1 MRKKAVFLGEL
12 MLSLATKNNERFV
25 QAREASI
32 RYTGAEANTA
42 VALQQFG
49 VDTFLVSIVPA
60 HEIGD
65 ACVNTFRAF
74 GVDTSA
80 VLRRGERLGLLY
92 LETGA
97 AQRSSKVIYDR
108 AHSAFAGLQPGD
120 IAWTEVLAGKD
131 WFHVSGTAPALASN
145 TAEAV
150 IEGFAQARKM
160 GLRTSIDLNFRHQL
174 WRWDPARAPGTLAA
188 STIRR
193 LLPFVDVV
201 FANEGQAR
209 DVLGHEAQRAA
220 PGVATHL
227 ELEAQADLAR
237 RIAAESP
244 SIRHVAMTLRENVD
258 ASRNRW
264 GALLYDAGQDRH
276 VVAPIRDGR
285 YAPYEIVPVVDRV
298 GAGDSFAAGLIHG
311 LLLERPLQ
319 ETLAFAVAA
328 SCLKHSIPGDLTFAS
343 LAEVEQLMEGNAIGY
358 INR

>member
-1 MRKKAVFLGEL
+1 MRRKAVFLGEL
-12 MLSLATKNNERFV
+12 MLSLAPRHNERFV
-25 QAREASI
+25 QASEASI

-49 VDTFLVSIVPA
+49 VDTFLVSVVPA

-80 VLRRGERLGLLY
+80 ILRRGERLGLLY

-120 IAWTEVLAGKD
+120 MAWPEILAWKD
-131 WFHVSGTAPALASN
+131 WFHVSGTAPALTSN

-150 IEGFAQARKM
+150 IEACAQARQM
-160 GLRTSIDLNFRHQL
+160 GLRISIDLNFRHQL
-174 WRWDPARAPGTLAA
+174 WHWDPARLPGELAA
-188 STIRR
+188 ATIRR
-193 LLPFVDVV
+193 ILPFVDVV

-209 DVLGHEAQRAA
+209 DVLGHALPCGSDREPRL
-220 PGVATHL
+220 V
-227 ELEAQADLAR
+227 LEAQAELAR

-244 SIRHVAMTLRENVD
+244 SIRHVTMTMRENID
-258 ASRNRW
+258 ASHNRW
-264 GALLYDAGQDRH
+264 GALLYDVEQDRS
-276 VVAPIRDGR
+276 VVAPMREGR
-285 YAPYEIVPVVDRV
+285 YCPYEIVPVVDRV

-311 LLLERPLQ
+311 LLHERPLQ

-343 LAEVEQLMEGNAIGY
+343 LAEVEQLMEGTAIGY